1 MRTAR
6 TYLPAN
12 HELHSLRWTTE
23 TGQGRALNKAITS
36 DLGRIDGPSLA
47 IFESSYE
54 ERERQSSQCRRAA
67 WIETVSC
74 PSVSIASSR

>member
-23 TGQGRALNKAITS
+23 TRQGRALSQAVTS
-36 DLGRIDGPSLA
+36 DLGRIAWSQPSN
-47 IFESSYE
+47 
-54 ERERQSSQCRRAA
+54 
-67 WIETVSC
+67 
-74 PSVSIASSR
+74 P